1 MEFED
6 PTIDVTKE
14 VTNEKPE
21 FPLPP
26 AITTTEIKDIDQHT
40 IECDLRAFTR
50 WLNALKD
57 QVNYLTSIYADLR
70 YIVEDN
76 YYRIWNL
83 EIRMDKAETNIN
95 NLQDRME
102 VVEGDIVNIKNDVN
116 EMQGTINSVNQRVD
130 LLYSWLPIPYG
141 LIDPYGWK
149 FAMGNINVM
158 SANGGT
164 PSLRIGI
171 FTNQLIEDNDLYFN

>member
-1 MEFED
+1 MD
-6 PTIDVTKE
+6 YNDVTTE
-14 VTNEKPE
+14 VFNEKPE

-26 AITTTEIKDIDQHT
+26 AITTTEIPDIDEHT

-57 QVNYLTSIYADLR
+57 QVNYLTHIYADLR

-83 EIRMDKAETNIN
+83 EVRMDKAEANII
-95 NLQDRME
+95 NLQDRMV
-102 VVEGDIVNIKNDVN
+102 VVEGDIVNIKNDIL
-116 EMQGTINSVNQRVD
+116 EINGAIDNTNNRVD
-130 LLYSWLPIPYG
+130 LLYSWLPVPYG

-158 SANGGT
+158 SANNGT

-171 FTNQLIEDNDLYFN
+171 FTSPTIEDNDIYFN

>member
-1 MEFED
+1 MD
-6 PTIDVTKE
+6 YNDVTYE

-26 AITTTEIKDIDQHT
+26 AITTTEIPDIDAHT

-57 QVNYLTSIYADLR
+57 QVNYLTHIYADLR

-76 YYRIWNL
+76 FYRIWHL
-83 EIRMDKAETNIN
+83 EVRMDKAEQNII
-95 NLQDRME
+95 NLQKRME
-102 VVEGDIVNIKNDVN
+102 VAEDNIFNLQTDVTN
-116 EMQGTINSVNQRVD
+116 LYGISENLRQRID

-141 LIDPYGWK
+141 LIDPRGWK
-149 FAMGNINVM
+149 FAMGNINAM
-158 SANGGT
+158 SSNGGT
-164 PSLRIGI
+164 PSMNTGI
-171 FTNQLIEDNDLYFN
+171 FTRDYIGESDIYFN